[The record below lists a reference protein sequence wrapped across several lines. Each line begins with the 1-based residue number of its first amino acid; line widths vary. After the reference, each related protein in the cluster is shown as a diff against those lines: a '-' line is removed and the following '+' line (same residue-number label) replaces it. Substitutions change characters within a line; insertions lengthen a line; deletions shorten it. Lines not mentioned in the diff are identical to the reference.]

1 MKKPNNPY
9 ILLRV
14 VNTGQTAA
22 RDMTLS
28 LGSEFERISHLKGP
42 QELKDAYL
50 FTKTVASFPPHS
62 PVLFLLGFGGSFVAD
77 DKKRPQETFSI
88 TAKYS
93 FSGQTVNETTW
104 LDVNQYD
111 ASTLETDPVV
121 DALNKIKD
129 EIAKKN

>member
-1 MKKPNNPY
+1 M
-9 ILLRV
+9 
-14 VNTGQTAA
+14 
-22 RDMTLS
+22 
-28 LGSEFERISHLKGP
+28 
-42 QELKDAYL
+42 
-50 FTKTVASFPPHS
+50 
-62 PVLFLLGFGGSFVAD
+62 AD